1 MGAQPYS
8 LELPQSHRRWSIPM
22 AGIVVAIV
30 ATGAAVGF
38 NALRNDS
45 IDAVRPA
52 AELSAYQ
59 GAVTGTGPAL
69 ESVAGQDLAAYQ
81 GAVTGTGPALIEMA
95 REASD
100 DVAGVLVTGTG
111 PGLVEIAGPRFA
123 EYRGSPVTGTGPGL
137 GSLGT

>member
-69 ESVAGQDLAAYQ
+69 
-81 GAVTGTGPALIEMA
+81 IEMA

-111 PGLVEIAGPRFA
+111 PGLVEFAGPRFA